1 MSKPILKALLYEMHI
16 AIDESSTHTVD
27 NIKSFDLTYPPG
39 AELTD
44 EESKALASLEL
55 SEHAKSGLK
64 KLIKDACAYPPFHL
78 FSLLDGV
85 ADPESEEL
93 DDWYGLSFT
102 EKNEDDDEMLHDE
115 FYESFWDY
123 KDK

>member
-1 MSKPILKALLYEMHI
+1 MHK

-27 NIKSFDLTYPPG
+27 NINSCDLTYPPG
-39 AELTD
+39 TELSD
-44 EESKALASLEL
+44 EESKALANLEL

-85 ADPESEEL
+85 ADLESEEL
-93 DDWYGLSFT
+93 DDWYGLPFT
-102 EKNEDDDEMLHDE
+102 EKNVDDDEMLDDE
-115 FYESFWDY
+115 FYESFCNY
-123 KDK
+123 EDK